1 MYFFTHLQ
9 GWCMMLWRQWQDSTS
24 QSLTGMGGS
33 WNTCDCPVNRKRF
46 SDPLRRRQQS
56 MFSPFQQ
63 WWQWCDNDDDDH
75 DNDNEEG
82 GWCGERGAQDQRR
95 QHDNHS
101 LELTTTTSVQS
112 VQCKVLWLSKASVCL
127 FCRGAIN
134 QLSQSVSSHD
144 QSINLPE
151 RNLSSLSIGYQYY
164 VHTTLSALTSAIN

>member
-1 MYFFTHLQ
+1 MTPPSSSSPVWPEASANRY
-9 GWCMMLWRQWQDSTS
+9 S
-24 QSLTGMGGS
+24 QCLLL
-33 WNTCDCPVNRKRF
+33 F
-46 SDPLRRRQQS
+46 SNVLCFS
-56 MFSPFQQ
+56 AMFSTFQQ